1 MCVCWVGG
9 SKVLVVAFKCVWE
22 HMHVS
27 ASLVLTN
34 SIQPS
39 GALRVAICLHGDA
52 QRRET
57 WLIVSEQ

>member
-1 MCVCWVGG
+1 MCVCVGWVEL
-9 SKVLVVAFKCVWE
+9 KCCVVAFKCVWE

-39 GALRVAICLHGDA
+39 GASSPVCHLPSRRRSAERDVANRV
-52 QRRET
+52 
-57 WLIVSEQ
+57 